1 MPKLVL
7 VRDGER
13 DIKHRSAIM
22 SLDGEVVRRLQYG
35 ETFSMEISVGAHVL
49 EGKNELG
56 TRSEI
61 SFEAVEGETVRVMV
75 DAMPRGCMVVMSWI
89 APPVPVIEMRIED
102 SPES

>member
-1 MPKLVL
+1 MPILTL

-22 SLDGEVVRRLQYG
+22 SLDGVLVRRLQYG
-35 ETFSMEISVGAHVL
+35 ESFSMDISAGRHVL

-56 TRSEI
+56 KRSEI
-61 SFEAVEGETVRVMV
+61 TFDAIPGGVVLVKV

-89 APPVPVIEMRIED
+89 APPVPVISMRIE
-102 SPES
+102 EGE